1 MRGPILALRSLFFTL
16 LLPGSVTLAIPYSLL
31 NSGVE
36 PILIRLELFR
46 LVGVASILIGAVI
59 LFRCIWDFAV
69 TGHGT
74 VAPVDPPTTLVVRG
88 FYRYVR
94 NPIYVGVLLIV
105 LGEAILFESVR
116 LVIYMF
122 LLWLFFHLVVVFYEE
137 PTLRQNFGAP
147 YDVYLHTVG
156 RWLPKLRGNS
166 PRSE

>member
-1 MRGPILALRSLFFTL
+1 MLALRSLFFTL
-16 LLPGSVTLAIPYSLL
+16 VLPGSVTLAIPYFLL

-46 LVGVASILIGAVI
+46 LVEVDSILIGVVI

-105 LGEAILFESVR
+105 LGEAIFFESIR
-116 LVIYMF
+116 LVIYMV
-122 LLWLFFHLVVVFYEE
+122 LLWLFFHLFVVFDEE
-137 PTLRQNFGAP
+137 PTLRRKFGAP

-156 RWLPKLRGNS
+156 RWLPKLRRNFHS
-166 PRSE
+166 S

>member
-1 MRGPILALRSLFFTL
+1 V
-16 LLPGSVTLAIPYSLL
+16 LPGSVTLAIPYFLL

-36 PILIRLELFR
+36 PILIRLELFS

-105 LGEAILFESVR
+105 LGEAILLGSVR
-116 LVIYMF
+116 LVVYMF
-122 LLWLFFHLVVVFYEE
+122 LLWLFFHLAVVFYEE
-137 PTLRQNFGAP
+137 PTLRENFGAP

-156 RWLPKLRGNS
+156 RWLPKLRGEFHS
-166 PRSE
+166 F